1 MGNLVE
7 PFRGAAVPKRVRESS
22 RILLVLFAHLAFA
35 PMCAEAQR
43 PPAPGAPPP
52 AAAGEN
58 ASVEPG
64 SATTVVRAPNTFP
77 PDPLPFQRGN
87 PVTPGQEFY
96 VSPFKMFFVVGA
108 FLGWVALAKWV
119 SEDARGLKVRPAF
132 WNTLVFACG
141 LASLLLFL
149 TLPNYGAGFSMALLG
164 FAAPVGAYIN
174 ERNQRV
180 PDSGKILTPRHIK
193 RVTQFYLAKVGIHLG
208 GGERTEDAIGPNITF
223 IGKTRTGKVD
233 SSTSRQV
240 ENSKG
245 YMAAKELVYDAILRR
260 ATDIHLEPKEEEL
273 SVRLRIDG
281 VMYPTEPF
289 DRATG
294 DAIVNITK
302 VLSAMDITERRRSQ
316 DGGFGAVMD
325 DRDIDFR
332 VASQGTREGE
342 KLVIRILD
350 QANSVSSVAQLGM
363 RKKLMEQI
371 RDVAHEPHGMF
382 ICCGPTGAGKS
393 TTLYAC
399 LNEIDS
405 FQKNIITIEDPVEYK
420 MENVTQIEI
429 NTKADQTFAGSLRSV
444 LRQDPD
450 VVMVGE
456 IRDGETAR
464 IACQAANTGH
474 MVFST
479 VHAND
484 TITAVLRLIDLEV
497 DPSILATSITAI
509 LGQRLARRL
518 CPECKEAY
526 KPNPEFLKKAGLPV
540 NKIESF
546 SRPPKEPTNCPNCG
560 DLGYKGR
567 IGVFEFLGISERIQD
582 LIRDSAAVSA
592 IRNEARKNGMLSMR
606 EEGLRLVIHGLTS
619 MDEIQ
624 RVVRK

>member
-1 MGNLVE
+1 MTV
-7 PFRGAAVPKRVRESS
+7 VPRRA
-22 RILLVLFAHLAFA
+22 RLLPAIFLILLAVHGMTASRAF
-35 PMCAEAQR
+35 AQR
-43 PPAPGAPPP
+43 PPAPGNAP
-52 AAAGEN
+52 AAGGDAN
-58 ASVEPG
+58 APSVS
-64 SATTVVRAPNTFP
+64 SAPASAIQAPNTFP
-77 PDPLPFQRGN
+77 PDPLSFHRGN
-87 PVTPGQEFY
+87 PITPGQDLY
-96 VSPFKMFFVVGA
+96 VSLPKMFFVIGA
-108 FLGWVALAKWV
+108 FLGWVSLAKWV
-119 SEDARGLKVRPAF
+119 SEDARGLKVRPSF
-132 WNTLVFACG
+132 WNTIVFACG
-141 LASLLLFL
+141 LLSLLLFL
-149 TLPNYGAGFSMALLG
+149 TLANYGAGFSMALLG
-164 FAAPVGAYIN
+164 LGAPVGAYIN

-193 RVTQFYLAKVGIHLG
+193 RVSKQYLAKVGIHLG

-260 ATDIHLEPKEEEL
+260 ATDIHLEPKEDEL

-371 RDVAHEPHGMF
+371 RNVAHEPHGMF

-518 CPECKEAY
+518 CKECKVAY

-546 SRPPKEPTNCPNCG
+546 CRPPKEPTNCPTCG

-567 IGVFEFLGISERIQD
+567 IGVFEYLAISERIQD
-582 LIRDSAAVSA
+582 LIRDGAAVSA

-606 EEGLRLVIHGLTS
+606 EEGIRLVIQGLTS